1 MSKTP
6 LLVSAFFL
14 LTGCASTT
22 PPLDSTQQC
31 APFPKP
37 DQRLMVV
44 PAEFELMVAA
54 DDKEALQTATSNNL
68 IAKDSRD
75 RLVELQ
81 KWLKEVLDGH
91 Q

>member
-1 MSKTP
+1 
-6 LLVSAFFL
+6 
-14 LTGCASTT
+14 
-22 PPLDSTQQC
+22 
-31 APFPKP
+31 
-37 DQRLMVV
+37 
-44 PAEFELMVAA
+44 MVAA

>member
-1 MSKTP
+1 
-6 LLVSAFFL
+6 
-14 LTGCASTT
+14 
-22 PPLDSTQQC
+22 
-31 APFPKP
+31 
-37 DQRLMVV
+37 MVV

>member
-1 MSKTP
+1 MYKAL
-6 LLVSAFFL
+6 LLVSAFCL

-22 PPLDSTQQC
+22 PPLDLTQQC

-37 DQRLMVV
+37 DQRLLTT
-44 PAEFELMVAA
+44 PAEFEPMVAA